1 MSTNPNDIELS
12 QSERRTRAC
21 GEIQEKA
28 IARPEVVP
36 AGPVVNAEIQEI
48 REQLAAPAEVLP
60 PGIQSPVITV
70 KGGLNLRRTTS
81 TADADIY
88 KEANANDAIPAVATP
103 LPQPPL
109 ARILEKSD
117 EAIAKSDEVNT
128 TSGDEV
134 HPTSLEGTRAAL
146 KTTRAALQYQKKVA
160 ESLVKHASKTK
171 DPKYMEASEKT
182 AELVNKLEE
191 EIAEKEAAAKAGT
204 TRDWLSKVHFDGSRY
219 WVPGDSD
226 DCWVDKTE
234 KAMERQLRLRGWNGQ
249 RRFGGVSDVEETLEQ
264 IQQRPRIA
272 GSLRLA
278 GYKAGVVEMNQRRIL
293 VIESPRLIEPVK
305 GSFPVFKEFVE
316 GLVQKEEVYL
326 WSWCYLAVIP
336 MYDGELTPGQVLALA
351 GPKNSGKS
359 AFQNAVITPMLGGRV
374 ARPYLFMSG
383 GTSFNGDLY
392 EAEHLMIEDEI
403 SARDM
408 TSRLSFGARLKQ
420 FTVNQWGQ
428 HHGKGKQAVA
438 LKPYWRMSMSLN
450 DMAEHLAIFPPID
463 ESLDDKIILLK
474 AHAGAVPALVERLG
488 GRKIFEAKLKEEL
501 PAVLYY
507 LLHEFSVPGELR
519 DTRMGIKGYQN
530 PAIMSDIEGTAPE
543 FQLLEALLTFPVRD
557 GSGSTYTN
565 SALGWSGTLLLMNEA
580 LRSVIPSPVV
590 CGRYFSR
597 LERKKVGGISSYKS
611 GGITKYCVDFSKLPQ
626 DNLITLCR
634 DHKDRLVAEI
644 VGNKCERSGEEDPR
658 GKSGFGGNG

>member
-1 MSTNPNDIELS
+1 MSG
-12 QSERRTRAC
+12 AC
-21 GEIQEKA
+21 GEIQEEA

-36 AGPVVNAEIQEI
+36 AGPVVNAEVQEI
-48 REQLAAPAEVLP
+48 SEQAAALAEVLP
-60 PGIQSPVITV
+60 PGTQNPVLLLKGSPE
-70 KGGLNLRRTTS
+70 LRRTMR
-81 TADADIY
+81 TADADTC
-88 KEANANDAIPAVATP
+88 KEANGNGTIPAVATP
-103 LPQPPL
+103 VPSPPP
-109 ARILEKSD
+109 RIPKKSG
-117 EAIAKSDEVNT
+117 ESVAKYDEVTIIT

-134 HPTSLEGTRAAL
+134 HPTSLEA
-146 KTTRAALQYQKKVA
+146 TRAALQTARATLELQKA
-160 ESLVKHASKTK
+160 ISESLANHAAKTK
-171 DPKYMEASEKT
+171 DLKHIKASEEK
-182 AELVNKLEE
+182 AELVKKLEE
-191 EIAEKEAAAKAGT
+191 DIEEKEAAVKAAV
-204 TRDWLSKVHFDGSRY
+204 TRDWVSKVQFDGAKY

-234 KAMERQLRLRGWNGQ
+234 KAMERQLRIRGWNGK
-249 RRFGGVSDVEETLEQ
+249 RRFGVSDVEETLEH

-272 GSLRLA
+272 ASLRLA
-278 GYKAGVVEMNQRRIL
+278 GYRAGVVEMNQRRIL
-293 VIESPRLIEPVK
+293 VIESARLIEPVK
-305 GSFPVFKEFVE
+305 GSLPLFKEFVE
-316 GLVQKEEVYL
+316 GLAQKEEVYL
-326 WSWCYLAVIP
+326 WSWCHLAVTP

-359 AFQNAVITPMLGGRV
+359 AFQNAFITPMLGGRV

-474 AHAGAVPALVERLG
+474 AHAGAVPALVERVG
-488 GRKIFEAKLKEEL
+488 GRKIFEAKLKDEL

-507 LLHEFSVPGELR
+507 LLHEFRVPGELR
-519 DTRMGIKGYQN
+519 DTRMGLKGYQN
-530 PAIMSDIEGTAPE
+530 PEIMSDIEGTAPE
-543 FQLLEALLTFPVRD
+543 YQLLEALLTCPERD

-565 SALGWSGTLLLMNEA
+565 TALGWSGRLLEMNEA
-580 LRSVIPSPVV
+580 LRSVITSPVV

-597 LERKKVGGISSYKS
+597 LERKKVDGISSYKS
-611 GGITKYCVDFSKLPQ
+611 GGITKYSVDFAKLPQ
-626 DNLITLCR
+626 DKLIILHREYR
-634 DHKDRLVAEI
+634 DGRTSDTA
-644 VGNKCERSGEEDPR
+644 GNRYERSGEEDPR
-658 GKSGFGGNG
+658 RKNGFCAEG